1 MLFSV
6 FKAIL
11 GFTNQHPGAK
21 RTDYNLPKH
30 NARPVSK
37 KTPAADQSDFFV
49 LEIYGGSMSA
59 PISMSAPPLKAR
71 LERAARSTQH
81 GPVSPRSRPVLAP
94 VRSGRVSRCPRLGR
108 ARAPVSFSP
117 RFGVG
122 GALLREKEVRVTRRL
137 GNEDRVVG
145 SARLL
150 ARRVSRY
157 GLEALPRNQG
167 HATGGRAVQRERGHV
182 DAFFARPKTARRQA
196 TRRDSAIPSRPPL
209 SVFVV
214 VRARRGHIAGR
225 PVPAD
230 SRPR

>member
-1 MLFSV
+1 MVVLF
-6 FKAIL
+6 
-11 GFTNQHPGAK
+11 
-21 RTDYNLPKH
+21 D
-30 NARPVSK
+30 VS
-37 KTPAADQSDFFV
+37 TT
-49 LEIYGGSMSA
+49 MSA
-59 PISMSAPPLKAR
+59 PNSRLSEKAR

-117 RFGVG
+117 RFGAG

-196 TRRDSAIPSRPPL
+196 TRRESAFPSRPPL